1 MIGSV
6 AVRSG
11 AVPSMA
17 VRWVAPVLAGLL
29 CLAVAGPAAADPTP
43 QDKALA
49 QGLFD
54 DGRALM
60 DAGKLP
66 EACAKLAESH
76 RLDPSPGT
84 VLNLAICHEKEGKI
98 ASAWAEFKEA
108 EALSTAS
115 GRQDRADYARKR
127 AATLEAKLS
136 RLVVEI
142 ANPPEGMVI
151 RLGGKELRAAAMAGS
166 GMPVDPGKYGVEAAA
181 PGKKAWSGTVVVEP
195 GPSTARLVIP
205 AMVNAPAAASS
216 APKAPPPPPED
227 SSGSTRRV
235 VGYVAGG
242 LGIAALGVGGVF
254 GGLTLTKAAEVQD
267 LCGDAPKCSR
277 PAVDAN
283 NTAKTMAL
291 VSDIS
296 LGAGAALAGAGL
308 VLILTS
314 GSSKPPA
321 AGNRGAAVAKSRVWA
336 APVVGPGVAQVNVG
350 GSW

>member
-1 MIGSV
+1 
-6 AVRSG
+6 
-11 AVPSMA
+11 
-17 VRWVAPVLAGLL
+17 
-29 CLAVAGPAAADPTP
+29 
-43 QDKALA
+43 
-49 QGLFD
+49 
-54 DGRALM
+54 M
-60 DAGKLP
+60 DAGKLA

-142 ANPPEGMVI
+142 ASPPEGMVI
-151 RLGGKELRAAAMAGS
+151 RLEGKELRAAAMAGS
-166 GMPVDPGKYGVEAAA
+166 GMPMDPGKYSVEAAA
-181 PGKKAWSGTVVVEP
+181 PGKKAWSGTVIVES

-205 AMVNAPAAASS
+205 AMADAPAAASA
-216 APKAPPPPPED
+216 APKAPPPPED

-242 LGIAALGVGGVF
+242 LGIASLGVGAAF
-254 GGLTLTKAAEVQD
+254 GGLTLAKAAEVQD

-277 PAVDAN
+277 AGVDAN
-283 NTAKTMAL
+283 TTAKTMAL

-314 GSSKPPA
+314 GSSKLPA
-321 AGNRGAAVAKSRVWA
+321 PGNRGAAGATSRVWA
-336 APVVGPGVAQVNVG
+336 APFVGPGMAQLNVG